1 MKEIT
6 TYRLSGTGVWVYE
19 FYDAARNRI
28 GSVGS
33 HVAPLTTA
41 RIQGPDIGW
50 YSRFDMD
57 NTIVPGAERK
67 IMDEHTGLAVC
78 KVIYCRPGLYQ
89 IRNTNGTSLQVEIR
103 EGRYLFGNPQDP
115 VTAMTLRIE
124 TAEWKPSYALDV
136 RPWFRTVVYTDTDPT
151 EMMTLLS
158 FPALRFF

>member
-28 GSVGS
+28 GSVGCD
-33 HVAPLTTA
+33 VAPLTTA
-41 RIQGPDIGW
+41 RISGPDIVW
-50 YSRFDMD
+50 YSQFDME
-57 NTIVPGAERK
+57 NTIVPGTERK
-67 IMDEHTGLAVC
+67 MMDEHTGQAVGQ
-78 KVIYCRPGLYQ
+78 VIYCRPGLYR
-89 IRNTNGTSLQVEIR
+89 IRHTDGTSMQVEIR

-136 RPWFRTVVYTDTDPT
+136 RPWFRTVVYADADPGKL
-151 EMMTLLS
+151 MTLLS